1 MHLNLT
7 WSPRRRRR
15 GHTRVHASREGSF
28 ATPSFR
34 AGSAFQVAILLG
46 SLTFGGYVDWSKRY
60 KTATGLAMIGTV
72 VALLFIGDGAVVR
85 QRLDCAVLLLGCLA
99 GPVQPLAAELAVE
112 VTYPE
117 GDENT
122 IVALMQTAGNGISAL
137 AVPAFLALQRFYRAR
152 TTDYQLRVEYLV
164 LALLNALATGY
175 FLCRVYGEPLK
186 RCAANQSRPTS
197 RATTPIENGVEDTP
211 TTELRGRRPSVDF
224 LPIASNKRGV
234 SDGYGSTQKMS
245 L

>member
-1 MHLNLT
+1 M
-7 WSPRRRRR
+7 
-15 GHTRVHASREGSF
+15 F
-28 ATPSFR
+28 
-34 AGSAFQVAILLG
+34 
-46 SLTFGGYVDWSKRY
+46 
-60 KTATGLAMIGTV
+60 GTV
-72 VALLFIGDGAVVR
+72 IALLFIGDGAIVR

-112 VTYPE
+112 VTYPD

-122 IVALMQTAGNGISAL
+122 IVALMQTFGNGISAL
-137 AVPAFLALQRFYRAR
+137 AVPAFLALQRFYRSR

-164 LALLNALATGY
+164 LALLNALATFY

-197 RATTPIENGVEDTP
+197 RATTPVENVEDTP
-211 TTELRGRRPSVDF
+211 TMEMRGRRPSVDF
-224 LPIASNKRGV
+224 LPIASTKRGV

>member
-1 MHLNLT
+1 M
-7 WSPRRRRR
+7 
-15 GHTRVHASREGSF
+15 
-28 ATPSFR
+28 
-34 AGSAFQVAILLG
+34 
-46 SLTFGGYVDWSKRY
+46 
-60 KTATGLAMIGTV
+60 
-72 VALLFIGDGAVVR
+72 
-85 QRLDCAVLLLGCLA
+85 
-99 GPVQPLAAELAVE
+99 E
-112 VTYPE
+112 VTYPD

-122 IVALMQTAGNGISAL
+122 IVALMQTFGNGISAL

-164 LALLNALATGY
+164 LALLNCLATFY

-197 RATTPIENGVEDTP
+197 RATTPVENVEDTP
-211 TTELRGRRPSVDF
+211 TMEMRGRRPSVDF
-224 LPIASNKRGV
+224 LPIASTKRGV